1 VFEPVAPFSGGE
13 KARLV
18 LALTVYQRPNLL
30 LLDEPTNH
38 LDLEMRQALAVA
50 LQEFEGALVLVSHD
64 RHLLNTVADEF
75 RLVADGRALPFDG
88 DLEDYARWL
97 AAAPAGTAPAVER
110 QAAPTAVPSPAA
122 AAMRAPAGERKQRK
136 RAEAER
142 RAALSPLRAAI
153 AEHERQLEKL
163 ALERSRLDRELLAA
177 SNAADAARL
186 SSLMKDQARLAKSIA
201 SVEAAWLQANEQ
213 LEALKA

>member
-1 VFEPVAPFSGGE
+1 
-13 KARLV
+13 
-18 LALTVYQRPNLL
+18 
-30 LLDEPTNH
+30 
-38 LDLEMRQALAVA
+38 
-50 LQEFEGALVLVSHD
+50 
-64 RHLLNTVADEF
+64 
-75 RLVADGRALPFDG
+75 
-88 DLEDYARWL
+88 
-97 AAAPAGTAPAVER
+97 
-110 QAAPTAVPSPAA
+110 
-122 AAMRAPAGERKQRK
+122 MRAPAGERKQRK

>member
-1 VFEPVAPFSGGE
+1 
-13 KARLV
+13 
-18 LALTVYQRPNLL
+18 
-30 LLDEPTNH
+30 
-38 LDLEMRQALAVA
+38 MRQALAVA

-97 AAAPAGTAPAVER
+97 ATAPATAAATAPAVDTE
-110 QAAPTAVPSPAA
+110 AAPTAAPPPPT
-122 AAMRAPAGERKQRK
+122 AAMRAPAGQRKQRK

-163 ALERSRLDRELLAA
+163 TLERTRLDRELLAA
-177 SNAADAARL
+177 STDADAVRL
-186 SSLMKDQARLAKSIA
+186 STLMKDQARLAKSIA
-201 SVEAAWLQANEQ
+201 SVEAAWLQASEQ